1 MEAKNPGTG
10 KVDLKKELDNA
21 SETDITQLPNKI
33 AEISGVI
40 LKMTKDIGLLENKM
54 IVSKLRVEEEINNDR
69 ETYKNADQRKT
80 AISLKLYD
88 PEYDYNVAGQEL
100 GEMNYQIDLLRI
112 VRKALNDRYT
122 MYFSR

>member
-100 GEMNYQIDLLRI
+100 GEMNFQRDLLRI
-112 VRKALNDRYT
+112 VKKALNDRYT